1 MSAPAATPGIPG
13 TAATHEVIDLK
24 LGDPG
29 LPTPGPVIEA
39 AYRAMSAGETRYT
52 PTAGTPALRSA
63 VAAKFRQDGLD
74 CSADDVLVGSGAKAT
89 LFSIL
94 LGDQLG
100 GREILVPAPH
110 YAAYTSI
117 ARLTGGSPRVIPTD
131 AEHGYK
137 LTPEL
142 LASQLSPSTRW
153 LLLNSPANPTGA
165 TYTREEIAALG
176 EVLRRYPEVLVLSDE
191 IYEQFSYAGPVT
203 SVAPVSEDLARR
215 TVTLNGVSKSYSM
228 TGWRIGYAT
237 GPRAVIDAAI
247 AVQFSILTCASS
259 IGQAAALAALTM
271 DQEPIR
277 TRNARFVE
285 HRDLA
290 VDIFRGSDRMTVPVP
305 AGSFYLF
312 PTVHGPDGAPIPGL
326 TDQQLVAHL
335 AERAAVLVTPG
346 SAFGAP
352 GHFRMNFA
360 LDRSTVAEACRRIVA
375 ALAVLDEEGP
385 RT

>member
-1 MSAPAATPGIPG
+1 VSAPATAPG
-13 TAATHEVIDLK
+13 TPETAAGREVIDLK
-24 LGDPG
+24 LGDPA
-29 LPTPGPVIEA
+29 LPTPEPVIEA

-52 PTAGTPALRSA
+52 PTAGTPALRAA
-63 VAAKFRQDGLD
+63 VAEKFRQDGLD
-74 CSADDVLVGSGAKAT
+74 CTADDVLVGSGAKAT

-94 LGDQLG
+94 LGDSLD
-100 GREILVPAPH
+100 GREVLIPAPH

-117 ARLTGGSPRVIPTD
+117 VRLTGGFPRVIPTD
-131 AEHGYK
+131 PVDGYK

-142 LASQLSPSTRW
+142 LAAHLSPATRW
-153 LLLNSPANPTGA
+153 LLLNSPSNPTGA
-165 TYTREEIAALG
+165 TYTRDEIAALG
-176 EVLRRYPEVLVLSDE
+176 EVLRPFPDVLVLSDE
-191 IYEQFSYAGPVT
+191 IYEQFAYAGPVT

-247 AVQFSILTCASS
+247 AVQFSIVTCASS

-277 TRNARFVE
+277 ARNARFVE

-290 VDIFRGSDRMTVPVP
+290 VEILRDSEHLTVPVP
-305 AGSFYLF
+305 DGAFYLF
-312 PTVHGPDGAPIPGL
+312 PAVHRPDGAPIPGL
-326 TDQQLVAHL
+326 TDQRLVAHL
-335 AERAAVLVTPG
+335 ADTADVLVTPG

-360 LDRSTVAEACRRIVA
+360 LDRATVAEACRRIVP
-375 ALAVLDEEGP
+375 ALAELDEEGP
-385 RT
+385 SA